1 MVSVK
6 RPLKPQSMKPSVQT
20 LHTEAVAVGVAVVQV
35 ITLALMGMEN
45 KWPNEFIL
53 KYSEAKAVVSL
64 YATYIFGNGV
74 FTPEQK
80 SLVPWH

>member
-45 KWPNEFIL
+45 K
-53 KYSEAKAVVSL
+53 
-64 YATYIFGNGV
+64 
-74 FTPEQK
+74 
-80 SLVPWH
+80 